1 MLKLVL
7 FIFKLF
13 ILFFVL
19 VVLYEFTD
27 GNVADSVG
35 LDVVIDYFLEIFI
48 IGDVYF
54 VIV

>member
-1 MLKLVL
+1 ML
-7 FIFKLF
+7 FIFELF
-13 ILFFVL
+13 ILIFVFFVL

>member
-1 MLKLVL
+1 ML

-35 LDVVIDYFLEIFI
+35 LGVVIDYFLERFI